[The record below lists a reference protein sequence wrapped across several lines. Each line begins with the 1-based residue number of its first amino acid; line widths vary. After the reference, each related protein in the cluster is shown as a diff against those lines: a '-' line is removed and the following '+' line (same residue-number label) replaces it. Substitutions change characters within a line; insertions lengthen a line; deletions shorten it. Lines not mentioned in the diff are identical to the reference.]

1 MIEPVTKPAQCRNL
15 YRRTIKMAAQTP
27 DIDFN
32 GIFRHVIIIREQ
44 AVDQFLFGKNLTLG
58 VHQNLEQAQFAV
70 FSNFMTFALHCQMPA
85 DRIKVDITDLDR
97 SP

>member
-1 MIEPVTKPAQCRNL
+1 
-15 YRRTIKMAAQTP
+15 MAAQTP

-70 FSNFMTFALHCQMPA
+70 SQIYDIALHCQMPA